1 MNYRVWRNTP
11 RIGNQ
16 MMTDGGIQ
24 EICVIPFDTRGEA
37 FETLEK
43 REWICPDCG
52 ERIAFPS
59 WIRQNYDKKISIS
72 SCPCGQEYFARI
84 RIRKSDNRFR
94 CNRIVYPLTD
104 ALNSFYNEH
113 GGHVVAKAAR
123 HVEDEATMARAC
135 ACL

>member
-52 ERIAFPS
+52 ERITFAS
-59 WIRQNYDKKISIS
+59 WIRQNYDKKISTAT
-72 SCPCGQEYFARI
+72 CPCGHEYFARI
-84 RIRKSDNRFR
+84 RIRNSDNRFR

-104 ALNSFYNEH
+104 GLCSFYNEH
-113 GGHVVAKAAR
+113 REAVAAKAVRQAQY
-123 HVEDEATMARAC
+123 EKNMARAC

>member
-24 EICVIPFDTRGEA
+24 VICVIAFDTRGEA

-43 REWICPDCG
+43 REWICLDRG

-59 WIRQNYDKKISIS
+59 WIR
-72 SCPCGQEYFARI
+72 
-84 RIRKSDNRFR
+84 
-94 CNRIVYPLTD
+94 
-104 ALNSFYNEH
+104 
-113 GGHVVAKAAR
+113 
-123 HVEDEATMARAC
+123 
-135 ACL
+135 